1 MDTNGSLNG
10 TAPSGA
16 TDAVLKPSDPVPEG
30 AIPVQGLDFNEY
42 ADRNITV
49 AELVDNMSD
58 MGFQASSIGKAV
70 EIINGMVCR
79 WLAKVVA
86 SKADRILTSG
96 LGAMLN
102 LESGQRY
109 FSVTRPILSH
119 QDCGRLCAGSCS
131 IDMFLLLLQQQ
142 AA

>member
-70 EIINGMVCR
+70 EIINGMVCM
-79 WLAKVVA
+79 WLTKVEA
-86 SKADRILTSG
+86 SKADQIFISG

-109 FSVTRPILSH
+109 FLVTRPILSH
-119 QDCGRLCAGSCS
+119 QDCGRPCAGSCS
-131 IDMFLLLLQQQ
+131 IGMFLLLLQLQ